1 MSIIPVEVKNQY
13 NSIVSELNIH
23 NHCYHVLDEPQITDG
38 EYDHLLRKLVEI
50 ETQYPNLVSASS
62 PSQRVGAP
70 PLATFSQIEHTV
82 PMLSLENAFS
92 NEELK
97 SFENRVLDRLRTKIP
112 VEYACEPKLDGIA
125 VSLCY
130 KSGELVSAATRG
142 DGSIGED
149 ITNNVRTI
157 KSVPLQI
164 IGDEVPEFLDVRG
177 EIFMTK
183 EAFSKLNK
191 KAEENGHKTFV
202 NPRNAAA
209 GSVRQLD
216 SGITATRPLDIC
228 VYSVGEISPDIGI
241 ISHYEMLLK
250 LANYGFKISDKLR
263 VVEGISGCIDYYN
276 QLEIER
282 TDLAYDIDG
291 IVFKVN
297 KFGLQKE
304 LGFVAKAPRW
314 AIARKFP
321 AQEASTLL
329 KNVEF
334 QVGRTGAITPVGKLE
349 PVFVGGVT
357 VSNVSLHNRDEIE
370 RLDLRI
376 GDTVIV
382 RRAGDV
388 IPQVVRVIVSK
399 RTESAKKIEFPKYC
413 PVCNSDLE
421 KVPSQAIIRCN
432 AGTVCNAQLK
442 EAIKHYASRKALNI
456 DGLGSSIIDSLV
468 DSGLVNSVVD
478 LYDLDIDSVAQLDG
492 LAKKSSQNLINSIN
506 YSKST
511 TLSKF
516 IYSLGIREVGET
528 TAKSI
533 SKEFCTIDR
542 IMNAKFE
549 DFLEVADFGP
559 VTAKN
564 VADFFGAIE
573 NQKLVEKLLAK
584 GIFWEDQEHK
594 IRGND
599 NLPLLGQKWV
609 ITGTLSSMT
618 RSELTDRLE
627 YLGAH
632 VASAVSKNIDVLVVG
647 SNAGSKLKK
656 AEELKIKI
664 IPESEL
670 QNILS

>member
-1 MSIIPVEVKNQY
+1 M
-13 NSIVSELNIH
+13 
-23 NHCYHVLDEPQITDG
+23 
-38 EYDHLLRKLVEI
+38 
-50 ETQYPNLVSASS
+50 
-62 PSQRVGAP
+62 
-70 PLATFSQIEHTV
+70 
-82 PMLSLENAFS
+82 
-92 NEELK
+92 
-97 SFENRVLDRLRTKIP
+97 
-112 VEYACEPKLDGIA
+112 
-125 VSLCY
+125 
-130 KSGELVSAATRG
+130 
-142 DGSIGED
+142 
-149 ITNNVRTI
+149 TI

-191 KAEENGHKTFV
+191 KAEENGRKTFV

-228 VYSVGEISPDIGI
+228 VYSVGDISPDVGI

-250 LANYGFKISDKLR
+250 LADYGFKISDKLR

-304 LGFVAKAPRW
+304 LGFVARAPRW

-321 AQEASTLL
+321 AQETSTLL

-376 GDTVIV
+376 GDTVIL

-388 IPQVVRVIVSK
+388 IPQVVSVIVSK
-399 RTESAKKIEFPKYC
+399 RTDSAKKIEFPKYC
-413 PVCNSDLE
+413 PVCNSYLE

-432 AGTVCNAQLK
+432 AGSECNAQLK
-442 EAIKHYASRKALNI
+442 EAIKHFASRKALNI
-456 DGLGSSIIDSLV
+456 DGLGSSIVDSLV

-478 LYDLDIDSVAQLDG
+478 LYNLDIDSVAQLDG

-506 YSKST
+506 HSKST
-511 TLSKF
+511 TLPKF

-533 SKEFCTIDR
+533 SKEFCTIGR
-542 IMNAKFE
+542 IMNAKVE

-559 VTAKN
+559 VTAAN

-584 GIFWEDQEHK
+584 GILWEDQEHTL
-594 IRGND
+594 REND
-599 NLPLLGQKWV
+599 NLPLAGQKWV
-609 ITGTLSSMT
+609 ITGTFSSMP

-627 YLGAH
+627 FLGAH
-632 VASAVSKNIDVLVVG
+632 VSSAVSKNIDILVVG

-664 IPESEL
+664 IQESEL

>member
-1 MSIIPVEVKNQY
+1 M
-13 NSIVSELNIH
+13 
-23 NHCYHVLDEPQITDG
+23 DEPQITDG
-38 EYDHLLRKLVEI
+38 EYDQLLRKLIEI
-50 ETQYPNLVSASS
+50 ETQYPNVVSTSS

-97 SFENRVLDRLRTKIP
+97 SFENRVLDRLKNNTP

-125 VSLCY
+125 VSLRY

-191 KAEENGHKTFV
+191 KAEENGRKTFV

-228 VYSVGEISPDIGI
+228 VYSVGDISPDVGI

-250 LANYGFKISDKLR
+250 LADYGFKISDKLR

-282 TDLAYDIDG
+282 IDLAYDIDG

-388 IPQVVRVIVSK
+388 IPQVVSVIVSK
-399 RTESAKKIEFPKYC
+399 RTDSAKKIEFPKYC

-432 AGTVCNAQLK
+432 AGSECNAQLK
-442 EAIKHYASRKALNI
+442 EAIKHFASRKALNI
-456 DGLGSSIIDSLV
+456 DGLGSSIVDSLV

-492 LAKKSSQNLINSIN
+492 LAKKSSQNLIDSIN
-506 YSKST
+506 HSKST
-511 TLSKF
+511 TLPKF

-533 SKEFCTIDR
+533 SKEFCTIAR
-542 IMNAKFE
+542 IMNAKVE

-559 VTAKN
+559 VTAAN

-584 GIFWEDQEHK
+584 GIFWEDQEHTL
-594 IRGND
+594 REND
-599 NLPLLGQKWV
+599 NLPLAGQKWV
-609 ITGTLSSMT
+609 ITGTFSSMP

-627 YLGAH
+627 FLGAH
-632 VASAVSKNIDVLVVG
+632 VSSAVSKNIDILVVG

-664 IPESEL
+664 IQESEL

>member
-1 MSIIPVEVKNQY
+1 MSSNNLPM
-13 NSIVSELNIH
+13 S
-23 NHCYHVLDEPQITDG
+23 LDEPQITDG
-38 EYDHLLRKLVEI
+38 EYDHLLRKLIEI
-50 ETQYPNLVSASS
+50 ETQYPNLVSTSS

-97 SFENRVLDRLRTKIP
+97 SFENRVLDRLKTNIP

-125 VSLCY
+125 VSLHY

-191 KAEENGHKTFV
+191 KAEENGRKTFV

-228 VYSVGEISPDIGI
+228 VYSVGDISPDVGI

-250 LANYGFKISDKLR
+250 LADYGFKISDKLR

-388 IPQVVRVIVSK
+388 IPQVVSVIVSK

-432 AGTVCNAQLK
+432 AGSECNAQLK
-442 EAIKHYASRKALNI
+442 EAIKHFASRKALNI
-456 DGLGSSIIDSLV
+456 DGLGSSIVDSLV
-468 DSGLVNSVVD
+468 DSGLVKSVID

-511 TLSKF
+511 TLPKF

-533 SKEFCTIDR
+533 SKEFCTIGR
-542 IMNAKFE
+542 IMNAKVE

-559 VTAKN
+559 VTAAN

-584 GIFWEDQEHK
+584 GIFWEDQEDTV
-594 IRGND
+594 REND
-599 NLPLLGQKWV
+599 NLPLAGQKWV
-609 ITGTLSSMT
+609 ITGTFSSMP

-627 YLGAH
+627 FLGAH
-632 VASAVSKNIDVLVVG
+632 VVSAVSKNIDILVVG

-664 IPESEL
+664 IQESEL